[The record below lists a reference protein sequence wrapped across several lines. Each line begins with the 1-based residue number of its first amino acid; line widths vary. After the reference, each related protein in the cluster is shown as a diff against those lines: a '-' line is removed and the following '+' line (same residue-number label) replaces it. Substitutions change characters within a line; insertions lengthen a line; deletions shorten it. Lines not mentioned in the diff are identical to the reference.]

1 MNPMKYLVAVL
12 GMAAAAA
19 LAQPPDAPPGPPP
32 GGPPHGPPHGGPGFA
47 GPGNIDRLA
56 ILLDLDPYQKNE
68 VQRVLM
74 EKRAAMRT
82 ERQQQ
87 HASGQRPTFEEMRAK
102 RQQNEDA
109 IVAQLSTVLSDT
121 QITKLKILLEEPR
134 GGGPGPRGGPPGG
147 APAGPP
153 SDVPAAK

>member
-1 MNPMKYLVAVL
+1 MNPLKSLVVVL
-12 GMAAAAA
+12 GMAAATA

-32 GGPPHGPPHGGPGFA
+32 GGPPHGPRGGAGFGGPA
-47 GPGNIDRLA
+47 NIDRLA

-68 VQRVLM
+68 VQRVLTAQG
-74 EKRAAMRT
+74 EAMRA

-87 HASGQRPTFEEMRAK
+87 RASGQRPTFEEMRAK

-121 QITKLKILLEEPR
+121 QITKLKILLEQPR
-134 GGGPGPRGGPPGG
+134 GGPGPRRGPPGG
-147 APAGPP
+147 AYTPKDAPAP
-153 SDVPAAK
+153 K